1 MSTGSSDY
9 SLGSLIGATQGI
21 VGLTDLTYYW
31 GLERWRPKG
40 VLGPARTGPK
50 RPSCGR
56 LTGRTPLHYPAD
68 LRTYTMGSCVPQA
81 KYSFAVVLPYDGW
94 GSWGPVV
101 RARKLWP
108 KLRPRTGSGQHPC
121 GAHMRHNEQRKLD
134 GAGLL
139 GVGIS
144 SPTILAHLVTSSV
157 GLECFLVHH

>member
-1 MSTGSSDY
+1 
-9 SLGSLIGATQGI
+9 
-21 VGLTDLTYYW
+21 
-31 GLERWRPKG
+31 
-40 VLGPARTGPK
+40 
-50 RPSCGR
+50 
-56 LTGRTPLHYPAD
+56 
-68 LRTYTMGSCVPQA
+68 MGSCVPQA
-81 KYSFAVVLPYDGW
+81 KYSFAVVLLYDGW

-121 GAHMRHNEQRKLD
+121 GVHMRHNPQRNLD

-144 SPTILAHLVTSSV
+144 SPTILTLLVTSSV